1 VNRQPSRTA
10 ASALPSILG
19 SLASALMAAAPAAG
33 QTGAETPGLG
43 VTLRIEGLYHG
54 VDRTIRAAVDGGGD
68 QTFQVLLLDA
78 NGAERGRTDVMAGT
92 DFDLLERLPALRGAP
107 VAHWIQLVRGD
118 EPIGSAWVAQPLVNR
133 PLVRT
138 ARALRPDGK
147 TEYTRIIGW
156 GDRLLEE
163 TPEYLL
169 LKDAWPRGEPIVWSG
184 LRIYPERDVLLR
196 TDAGEIRVAL
206 APDRAPNTA
215 WNFRSLVADGFYD
228 GTPFHRI
235 VKFDREGRP
244 FVIQGGDP
252 TGTGDGSAGYDLPL
266 EPSDLQHDFGVISM
280 ARSDPPDS
288 AGSQF
293 FFCLSREGTAR
304 LDWQYCAFGWA
315 VDGAE
320 TILRIADAEIED
332 LTTGRPKV
340 LPRVIEAELVPAP
353 PRVPG
358 RGRPDRRVQPAAA
371 IRRDLPKQPDR

>member
-1 VNRQPSRTA
+1 MLALALTA
-10 ASALPSILG
+10 ASAP
-19 SLASALMAAAPAAG
+19 ASA
-33 QTGAETPGLG
+33 QG
-43 VTLRIEGLYHG
+43 VTLRIDGLYHG
-54 VDRTIRAAVDGGGD
+54 VDRTITASIEGGGD

-78 NGAERGRTDVMAGT
+78 NGAERGRADVVAGAAFSLI
-92 DFDLLERLPALRGAP
+92 DRLPALRGIP
-107 VAHWIQLVRGD
+107 VAHWIQLARGD

-138 ARALRPDGK
+138 ARAMHPERDI
-147 TEYTRIIGW
+147 EYTRIIGW

-215 WNFRSLVADGFYD
+215 WNFRALAEAGFYD

-235 VKFDREGRP
+235 VKFDRAGRP

-340 LPRVIEAELVPAP
+340 PPRVTEAELVPAP